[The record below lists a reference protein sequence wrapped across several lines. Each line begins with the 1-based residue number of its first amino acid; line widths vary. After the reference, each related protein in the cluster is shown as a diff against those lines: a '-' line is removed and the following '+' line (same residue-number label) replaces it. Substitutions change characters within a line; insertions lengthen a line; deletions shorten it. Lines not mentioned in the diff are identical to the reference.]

1 MLLSSFPRVQIAAL
15 PTRLEKLSRLSAHL
29 GVTIYVKHDD
39 ETGIGGGGNKIR
51 KLEFL
56 LGEALTQGADTIITQ
71 GAVQSNHVRQTVAMA
86 TKLGL
91 KCQAILERR
100 ISDTPESFDTT
111 GNVLLNRL
119 FGIEA
124 LRFVAAGTDM
134 NAEMAIDAE
143 ELKTKGRK
151 PYIIPGG
158 GSNAVGALGYVN
170 AALELVA
177 QINAEHLTIDHVIV
191 ASGSSGTHAGLAAGF
206 KALST
211 PVNLIGISV
220 RQPKAFQIAK
230 ITEEAGNVANLLKTA
245 AVPPN
250 EIIVNSDYVGQGYGI
265 PADHTFEAIMTAA
278 RFEGMLLDPVYTG
291 KAFAGLLGLIR
302 TGQIKQGETVVFF
315 HTGGDYGLFAYEKA
329 LLQHL

>member
-1 MLLSSFPRVQIAAL
+1 MLLSRFPRILLAAL
-15 PTRLEKLSRLSAHL
+15 PTRLEKLSRLSSHL
-29 GVTIYVKHDD
+29 GVTIYAKRDD
-39 ETGIGGGGNKIR
+39 QTGVGGGGNKIR

-56 LGEALTQGADTIITQ
+56 LGEALAQGADTIITQ
-71 GAVQSNHVRQTVAMA
+71 GAVQSNHVRQTAAMA
-86 TKLGL
+86 AKLGL

-100 ISDTPESFDTT
+100 IPNTAESFDTT
-111 GNVLLNRL
+111 GNVLLDRL

-134 NAEMAIDAE
+134 NAEMAKDAE
-143 ELKTKGRK
+143 ALKAQGRK
-151 PYIIPGG
+151 PYIVPGG
-158 GSNAVGALGYVN
+158 GSTAVGALGYVN

-177 QINAEHLTIDHVIV
+177 QVNAQHLNIDHVIV

-211 PVNLIGISV
+211 RVNLIGISV
-220 RQPKAFQIAK
+220 RQPEAFQVAK
-230 ITEEAGNVANLLKTA
+230 VADEAGKVASLLGTP
-245 AVPPN
+245 AVTPD

-265 PADHTFEAIMTAA
+265 PAEHTFEAIMMAA

-302 TGQIKQGETVVFF
+302 TGRIKQGETVVFF

-329 LLQHL
+329 LLQHV